1 MIILKNIRIG
11 ILFLLL
17 FILLA
22 TALPI
27 IGTNLYESFYNEAS
41 DNISMYLHS
50 SGETTTMTQNE
61 YILGISLAQID
72 KIYSE
77 EALKALAVAM
87 RSVSLYLK
95 GCCRE
100 LCYTDADYCSC
111 ENNMPFVSRE
121 KFVENFGADGNEIV
135 SALLSAIE
143 TTSNEF
149 LQYKNSYALALV
161 HKSSYITTESS
172 FEAFGWEYPY
182 LEPVI
187 TPEKPETNEI
197 LVIESEFARKL
208 NIYASETNTP
218 PTVKLNR
225 TGRVETVNIFLQN
238 IPASKFVEIFKVR
251 STNFEIEEV
260 LGGYIIRSYGSGH
273 GVGMSLAGAQKMSE
287 DGLSYKEILL
297 YYFRGCKLIG
307 QNESN

>member
-22 TALPI
+22 TAFPI
-27 IGTNLYESFYNEAS
+27 IGAKLYASFYNEAS

-50 SGETTTMTQNE
+50 SGETVTMTQNE
-61 YILGISLAQID
+61 YIIGISLAQID
-72 KIYSE
+72 KIYPE

-100 LCYTDADYCSC
+100 LCYTDADYCDC
-111 ENNMPFVSRE
+111 ENNMPFVSQE
-121 KFVENFGADGNEIV
+121 EFTKKFGAEGNEIV
-135 SALLSAIE
+135 SSLVSAIQ

-172 FEAFGWEYPY
+172 FEAFGREYPY

-187 TPEKPETNEI
+187 TPEKNEINEI
-197 LVIESEFARKL
+197 LVIESEFMRKL
-208 NIYASETNTP
+208 NISAFEQNAS
-218 PTVKLNR
+218 PTIKLNR
-225 TGRVETVNIFLQN
+225 TGRVESVNIFPKN
-238 IPASKFVEIFKVR
+238 IPVSEFVEIFELR
-251 STNFEIEEV
+251 STNFEIEKV

-273 GVGMSLAGAQKMSE
+273 GVGMSLAGAEKMSE

-307 QNESN
+307 QNETN